1 MSFLRVAIIVAWYSA
16 VLWMGMMVVALLV
29 HVGRQLVRDL
39 LAARPG
45 RHLRRGRHE
54 PSSHKAF
61 PGPPRF
67 KKLIIQ
73 ITTIGDDIIVDTVR
87 HLWTSL
93 GDRDRSLYEIW
104 VVTECTD
111 PRSYPF
117 VDRVL
122 VVPPDFQ
129 TTKGA
134 KFKGRA
140 HEYARRCRVE
150 AGLTD
155 YKVLYID
162 DDTSVSP
169 EFIDECYDR
178 TFDLMQGPVNIG
190 HPRGFLPSIDAASRA
205 VSCLSLC
212 SFFQEISHHLFT
224 HGEGFCIDERV
235 DRAVSWDHP
244 GWYADDLVYGALATR
259 RFGFRMSST
268 YAAVQTNSPIG
279 LRQFVTQRRRWF
291 WALVRSNYLLPRS
304 LQVELWGLTVIG
316 MGITPLA
323 VTGMLLAV
331 LGIFELPDELATT
344 SEALFVLWV
353 VGWGCAGYFAQRG
366 VRGVLVGAVS
376 SMIAPA
382 IGFLIS
388 IVGIL
393 MGPTQTF
400 EVMKRVERRDYEQP
414 IPTVRLPRPTA

>member
-16 VLWMGMMVVALLV
+16 VLWMGMMVAALLI
-29 HVGRQLVRDL
+29 HVGRRLVQHL

-54 PSSHKAF
+54 PVSHKAF

-87 HLWTSL
+87 HLWASL

-122 VVPPDFQ
+122 VVPPGFQ
-129 TTKGA
+129 TQEGA

-140 HEYARRCRVE
+140 HEYARRCRVD
-150 AGLTD
+150 AGLSD

-169 EFIDECYDR
+169 EFIDECYNR
-178 TFDLMQGPVNIG
+178 SFDLMQGPVNIG
-190 HPRGFLPSIDAASRA
+190 HARGFLSYVDATSRA
-205 VSCLSLC
+205 ISCLSLC

-224 HGEGFCIDERV
+224 HGECFCIDERV
-235 DRAVSWDHP
+235 DRTVSWDHP

-259 RFGFRMSST
+259 RSGFRMSST
-268 YAAVQTNSPIG
+268 YATVQTNSPIG

-291 WALVRSNYLLPRS
+291 WALARSNYLLPRS
-304 LQVELWGLTVIG
+304 LQVELWSLTITG
-316 MGITPLA
+316 MGITPFA
-323 VTGMLLAV
+323 VTGMFLALLGV
-331 LGIFELPDELATT
+331 FELPDELATT
-344 SEALFVLWV
+344 SQVLFVLWV
-353 VGWGCAGYFAQRG
+353 AAWAFAGYFSQRQA
-366 VRGVLVGAVS
+366 RGVLIGAVA

-382 IGFLIS
+382 IAFLIS

-400 EVMKRVERRDYEQP
+400 EVMKRVEARDYEQRV
-414 IPTVRLPRPTA
+414 PTVRLRRPTA